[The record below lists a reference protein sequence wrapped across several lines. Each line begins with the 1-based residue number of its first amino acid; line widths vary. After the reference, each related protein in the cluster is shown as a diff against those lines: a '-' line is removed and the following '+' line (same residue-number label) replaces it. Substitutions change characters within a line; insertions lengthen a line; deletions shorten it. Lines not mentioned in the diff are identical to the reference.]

1 MTGRTKLFGTNVNFG
16 ARFDPYALDT
26 TSTGQVIRVNE
37 SVFSQQ
43 KKLFRMTS
51 ANLSFGLNFGSETFK
66 KKDKKDNTD
75 PNETDE
81 DPNNLPPDPLND
93 QGFDPRSALQG
104 GNATFVEGDDGY
116 AKFEIPWNISINY
129 SFRLTEDRQ
138 KFDPKKMAYDY
149 KITSDIN
156 LNGNLSLTP
165 KWRINFASGYSFDR
179 KEIAHTNVG
188 ISRDLHCW
196 SMNFNLVPV
205 GRYKSYFFTIR
216 VNSSMLQDLK
226 YEKRNH
232 PRDNESFY

>member
-16 ARFDPYALDT
+16 ARFDPYAIDT
-26 TSTGQVIRVNE
+26 TSTGQPIRVNK
-37 SVFSQQ
+37 SVWSQQ
-43 KKLFRMTS
+43 GKLLRLES
-51 ANLSFGLNFGSETFK
+51 ANLSFGLNFGSDTFK
-66 KKDKKDNTD
+66 KKDKKQTD
-75 PNETDE
+75 PNDSEE
-81 DPNNLPPDPLND
+81 DPDALPPDPMND
-93 QGFDPRSALQG
+93 QEFDPRAAFEGS
-104 GNATFVEGDDGY
+104 NASFAMGDDGY
-116 AKFEIPWNISINY
+116 AKFEIPWNISLNY
-129 SFRLTEDRQ
+129 SFRLSRGDFN
-138 KFDPKKMAYDY
+138 KNKMDYDF
-149 KITSDIN
+149 KVTSDIN
-156 LNGNLSLTP
+156 LNGNISLTP

-232 PRDNESFY
+232 PRDNGNFF